1 MARGLGKKKMQRKAR
16 QAEKES
22 AKNGGSSSSKNFTY
36 LPADEWFAK
45 LTEDVLDKPNGIP
58 MDGIMRNMIRMTAEI
73 RTREY
78 GALESL
84 FGKTLV
90 WLQRFCEMLKSHLH
104 SRLVMVDDER
114 LIQGKIHGIGA
125 KVEPKNPNV
134 AQLSRCLFR
143 ETAPLLLG
151 YTNRWIFTRTLVLK
165 EHNRVIDEAFEFH
178 SHDPLGGLL
187 KLPVDTPLGTR
198 CTEVFVFLAGD
209 FAVGEGGLDS
219 REAVMKLL
227 HELYTPGFDV
237 VAGSAKVAP
246 EKLAELKGG
255 THVSLS

>member
-73 RTREY
+73 RMREY
-78 GALESL
+78 RALESL
-84 FGKTLV
+84 VGKTLV
-90 WLQRFCEMLKSHLH
+90 WLQ
-104 SRLVMVDDER
+104 LVMVDDER

-125 KVEPKNPNV
+125 NVEPKNPNV

-151 YTNRWIFTRTLVLK
+151 YTYRWIFTRTLVLK
-165 EHNRVIDEAFEFH
+165 EHNRMIDEAFEFH

-209 FAVGEGGLDS
+209 FAMGEGGLDS

-227 HELYTPGFDV
+227 HELYTPDGMRKIHGFDV

>member
-1 MARGLGKKKMQRKAR
+1 MNRRFEKPAVLNRRTPLPRAWQEENAKKAR

-84 FGKTLV
+84 VGKTLV
-90 WLQRFCEMLKSHLH
+90 WLQ
-104 SRLVMVDDER
+104 
-114 LIQGKIHGIGA
+114 
-125 KVEPKNPNV
+125 
-134 AQLSRCLFR
+134 
-143 ETAPLLLG
+143 
-151 YTNRWIFTRTLVLK
+151 
-165 EHNRVIDEAFEFH
+165 
-178 SHDPLGGLL
+178 
-187 KLPVDTPLGTR
+187 
-198 CTEVFVFLAGD
+198 VFVFLAGD
-209 FAVGEGGLDS
+209 FAMGEGGLDS

-227 HELYTPGFDV
+227 HELYTPEGMRKIHGFDV

-246 EKLAELKGG
+246 ENLAALKGG